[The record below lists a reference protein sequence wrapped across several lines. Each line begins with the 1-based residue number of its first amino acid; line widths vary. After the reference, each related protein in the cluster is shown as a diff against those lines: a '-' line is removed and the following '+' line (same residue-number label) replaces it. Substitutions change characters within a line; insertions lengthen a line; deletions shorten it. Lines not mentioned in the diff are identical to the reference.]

1 MHPEIS
7 SITPIA
13 ALFYSFLL
21 GVLHGVIPD
30 EHTWPITFS
39 YTVGGVSSR
48 AGFFSG
54 LYFSLGFT
62 IQRMILS
69 QISYLALAPILLSPL
84 VDSYVYTVVGFIM
97 TVAGLIMIRK
107 NRLVHKRIHLRS
119 AKRHLLHVKP
129 LAPPVQWTFF
139 HGFIAGFG
147 FDALSIYVN
156 TIAVSAMPAL
166 WAGFLPGLMF
176 GFGTMIS
183 LVTISWLFGALLKKT
198 FAFSEEGIR
207 IVGALTSGRI
217 LFFGGIFF
225 VFFGSISLAG
235 FNAVSGE
242 TGYLLIGLFMF
253 LVAVPVFV
261 FTLREVKNSALL

>member
-1 MHPEIS
+1 MHSETS

-39 YTVGGVSSR
+39 YTVGGANSR

-97 TVAGLIMIRK
+97 TIAGFIVIRK
-107 NRLVHKRIHLRS
+107 NKLVHQRIHQRID
-119 AKRHLLHVKP
+119 KKHVLHIKP
-129 LAPPVQWTFF
+129 TAPPVHWTFI

-156 TIAVSAMPAL
+156 TIAVSAMPFL

-176 GFGTMIS
+176 GLGTMIS
-183 LVTISWLFGALLKKT
+183 LVTISWLFGAFLKRT
-198 FAFSEEGIR
+198 FSFSEEGIR
-207 IVGALTSGRI
+207 VVGALTSGRI
-217 LFFGGIFF
+217 LFLGGIFF
-225 VFFGSISLAG
+225 VLFGSFSLAG
-235 FNAVSGE
+235 LTIVSSKS
-242 TGYLLIGLFMF
+242 GYLLIGLFMF

-261 FTLREVKNSALL
+261 FTLGEVKKSTFM